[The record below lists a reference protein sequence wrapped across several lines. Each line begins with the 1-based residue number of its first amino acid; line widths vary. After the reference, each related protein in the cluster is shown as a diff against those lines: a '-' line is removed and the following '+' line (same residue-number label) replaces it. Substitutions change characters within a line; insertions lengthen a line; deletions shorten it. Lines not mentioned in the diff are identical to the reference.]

1 MFKVLKHDSAFH
13 KHKKMFAER
22 YIERKWNKHFWT
34 LTNSNTKNTN
44 SDANANTY
52 ANSIANAGSV
62 I

>member
-1 MFKVLKHDSAFH
+1 
-13 KHKKMFAER
+13 MFAER

-44 SDANANTY
+44 SDANANTC